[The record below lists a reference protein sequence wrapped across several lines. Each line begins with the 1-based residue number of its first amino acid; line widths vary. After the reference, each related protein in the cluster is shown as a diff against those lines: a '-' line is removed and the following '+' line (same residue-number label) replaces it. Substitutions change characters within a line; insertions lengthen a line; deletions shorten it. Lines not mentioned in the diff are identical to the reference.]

1 MRRTVLI
8 ALVAFAVFAVP
19 AAAAPPAT
27 LTPRR
32 LTVGLSMPSEA
43 SRSAS

>member
-1 MRRTVLI
+1 MRRMLLI

-27 LTPRR
+27 LTPGQ
-32 LTVGLSMPSEA
+32 LPSA
-43 SRSAS
+43 